1 MDSYTARPRYAPR
14 RPAAVQKRRRTPQS
28 KGWLKRLFAL
38 QTLICIILL
47 LMVVIIK
54 GIHIAPTE
62 FISKQVDYVLSRN
75 VELKSIFTYVENLAS
90 DFRNSIVPDSAKKS
104 TDDGL
109 LATEGSRTADDAN
122 GEGNVGGSIE
132 RNVGGTGIKTGSD
145 DTHAALN
152 TSGIIPKTSEQDD
165 LNAGSADT
173 SIEFSNDSRETP
185 ASAGND
191 NASAD
196 GSGAGLV
203 PENPDG
209 ASENATGANDNIS
222 DGSAEN
228 AANSSGTESG
238 IGDALAHPETSVLA
252 ASSEEAAT
260 GLPEM
265 TAPAYGSIDTPFGK
279 ISGGNSDT
287 IEHNGI
293 DIGLKPGGSVI
304 AAADGEVAE
313 AGISPEYGAFIRI
326 AHKGGLQ
333 TVYAGCAG
341 FVVQKGTKINKGD
354 VVARI
359 GNSAISVGYHL
370 HFEVWKDGKP
380 VNPLEYISVDAG

>member
-1 MDSYTARPRYAPR
+1 MDSYMARPRYAPR

-54 GIHIAPTE
+54 GIHIAPMD

-75 VELKSIFTYVENLAS
+75 VELNSIFTYVEDLAA
-90 DFRNSIVPDSAKKS
+90 DVRNSIVPGSAKKS
-104 TDDGL
+104 ADDGL
-109 LATEGSRTADDAN
+109 LATEGSRTADDTS
-122 GEGNVGGSIE
+122 GEGNVGG
-132 RNVGGTGIKTGSD
+132 TDIKSVSG
-145 DTHAALN
+145 DTDAALN
-152 TSGIIPKTSEQDD
+152 TSGIVSETSAQDD
-165 LNAGSADT
+165 MNAGSADT
-173 SIEFSNDSRETP
+173 SIEFSNDSHETT
-185 ASAGND
+185 ASTDGD
-191 NASAD
+191 YASAD
-196 GSGAGLV
+196 SSGAGLDTSK
-203 PENPDG
+203 NSADT
-209 ASENATGANDNIS
+209 SLNAAGTKSNIS
-222 DGSAEN
+222 DGSVEN
-228 AANSSGTESG
+228 SANNSDTGSG
-238 IGDALAHPETSVLA
+238 IGEALARPETSVLA

-260 GLPEM
+260 ELPEM
-265 TAPAYGSIDTPFGK
+265 IAPVYGSIDTPFGK

-293 DIGLKPGGSVI
+293 DIGLKPGGSVV

-326 AHKGGLQ
+326 THKGGLQ
-333 TVYAGCAG
+333 TVYAGCSG
-341 FVVQKGTKINKGD
+341 FTVQKGTMLSKGD

-359 GNSAISVGYHL
+359 GNSAISVGKHL

-380 VNPLEYISVDAG
+380 VNPLEYISVDAD